1 MNSWPFSKLSQE
13 KDESY
18 KKKWLLAQK
27 RQHYRFTLNVARKMC
42 EILLIFVKIFFQPNF
57 WNEELPFYSICV
69 RLSKWPLEVCSQA
82 HLSALK
88 HSFLR
93 RVSLT
98 FKTSRNI
105 SIKTFSYLGIFLQR
119 DIFSEV
125 AKSLFLILNFFKISV
140 NIDFSGKGSLQDINK
155 DCSSEFYRFIIWIY
169 SPETNGLGLVIEY
182 VAGGRENIEE

>member
-1 MNSWPFSKLSQE
+1 M
-13 KDESY
+13 
-18 KKKWLLAQK
+18 
-27 RQHYRFTLNVARKMC
+27 
-42 EILLIFVKIFFQPNF
+42 
-57 WNEELPFYSICV
+57 

-155 DCSSEFYRFIIWIY
+155 DCSSEFYRFII
-169 SPETNGLGLVIEY
+169 
-182 VAGGRENIEE
+182 